1 MNRLY
6 RRRGLA
12 VLPLLLLLG
21 LLYGCNTVQGM
32 GEDISAL
39 GRAITGTSEKAA
51 GSSSD
56 DVRE

>member
-1 MNRLY
+1 MNGLY

-32 GEDISAL
+32 GEDLSAL
-39 GRAITGTSEKAA
+39 GRAITGASEKTS
-51 GSSSD
+51 GSSSEQN
-56 DVRE
+56 R